1 MNQQDADSD
10 HRTTIDRRQF
20 LATTGAAVA
29 GTAGLAGCLGDDG
42 DGLTIYSGRSEDQIE
57 PIFREVEERMDVAIE
72 DRYGDSAGMVG
83 QIVEEGEDSPA
94 DLFYTQD
101 SGTLGQLKEADRTA
115 ELPDDTLETVPEA
128 YRDPD
133 GTWTGVSGRTRSV
146 AYNTDEWD
154 ADDLP
159 DDIFEYA
166 EDERFDGELGWRTD
180 SGSFLSFI
188 RAMMIEYG
196 DDETR
201 EWIEGLQELGINGYE
216 GGSTTPQAVAD
227 GEVSIGLVNHYYVG
241 RLIEDDE
248 DAPISVTFTDGD
260 VGSLFNV
267 SGVAPVDTADDLELA
282 REFVETVL
290 TDEIQELFVELNAEY
305 PVVDGVE
312 YVGDLPQL
320 DELNPPTFDLNELS
334 DVEPAQDLLRDVGVL

>member
-1 MNQQDADSD
+1 MRNHDSGQEQ
-10 HRTTIDRRQF
+10 RSTTGRRPF
-20 LATTGAAVA
+20 LATTGVAVA
-29 GTAGLAGCLGDDG
+29 GLAGLAGCLGSGG
-42 DGLTIYSGRSEDQIE
+42 DLTIYSGRAEEQIR
-57 PIFREVEERMDVAIE
+57 PIIRAAEEEMGISID

-83 QIVEEGEDSPA
+83 QIEEEGDDSPA

-101 SGTLGQLKEADRTA
+101 SGTLGQLKAAGRTA
-115 ELPDDTLETVPEA
+115 ELDDSIVETVPEA

-133 GTWTGVSGRTRSV
+133 GTWTGVSGRTRSI

-154 ADDLP
+154 EEELP

-166 EDERFDGELGWRTD
+166 EDDRFDGELGWRTD

-196 DDETR
+196 EDDTR
-201 EWIEGLQELGINGYE
+201 DWVEGLQTLGIENYE

-227 GEVSIGLVNHYYVG
+227 GEVTIGLVNQYYVG

-248 DAPISVTFTDGD
+248 DAPINATFTDGD

-267 SGVAPVDTADDLELA
+267 SGVAIVDTATDIDLA
-282 REFVETVL
+282 QAFVETVL
-290 TDEIQELFVELNAEY
+290 TEEIQEQFVDLNAEY
-305 PVVDGVE
+305 PVIDGVE

-320 DELNPPTFDLNELS
+320 DDIDSPEFDLNELA
-334 DVEPAQDLLRDVGVL
+334 DVTPAQDLLRDTGIL